1 MIRYTDNASFQ
12 RRLGHAGNTR
22 SSVSLIYRGLSF
34 VYRGFHDS
42 KTAEIMLKRAKKL
55 GAKKKKK
62 PLGN

>member
-34 VYRGFHDS
+34 LFIGAFM
-42 KTAEIMLKRAKKL
+42 IPKRPKL
-55 GAKKKKK
+55 C
-62 PLGN
+62 